1 MKNRR
6 DVPEILSW
14 CVCIIILAGLFLGLD
29 SYKRVA
35 IEYGYGPDRREY
47 LSSTRETAGQLQESG
62 SIALQPEDQWH
73 LLGGWEDELT
83 PAVPPRALAVHRRAR
98 FVLPIYKP
106 DTYQVRIHVRPVPPP
121 GRKSWTLELELGV
134 NGVAGGRFT
143 VPPEGAL
150 LTLRVVASSL
160 FRGDN
165 VVYLYRITRRSDPG
179 PWASVG
185 KIEVEKTS
193 SSP

>member
-1 MKNRR
+1 VKNRR
-6 DVPEILSW
+6 NVVEVVSW
-14 CVCIIILAGLFLGLD
+14 CACFFILAGLFLGLD
-29 SYKRVA
+29 SYKRVP
-35 IEYGYGPDRREY
+35 IEYGYGPDRRAY
-47 LSSTRETAGQLQESG
+47 LSATLETAGQLQESG
-62 SIALQPEDQWH
+62 SVELQPEDQWH

-98 FVLPIYKP
+98 FVLPVFQP
-106 DTYQVRIHVRPVPPP
+106 DTYQIRIHVRPVPPP
-121 GRKSWTLELELGV
+121 GRESWTLELELGV
-134 NGVAGGRFT
+134 NGVSGGRFA
-143 VPPEGAL
+143 VPPEGAV

-165 VVYLYRITRRSDPG
+165 VAYLYRITRRSDPG

-185 KIEVEKTS
+185 RIDVERTS

>member
-6 DVPEILSW
+6 KVAEILSW
-14 CVCIIILAGLFLGLD
+14 CACIIILSGLFLGLD
-29 SYKRVA
+29 SYKRA
-35 IEYGYGPDRREY
+35 PIEYGYGPDRREY
-47 LSSTRETAGQLQESG
+47 LSSTLETAGQLQEQG
-62 SIALQPEDQWH
+62 TIELQPEDRWH
-73 LLGGWEDELT
+73 LLDGWEDELS
-83 PAVPPRALAVHRRAR
+83 PAEPPRALAVHRRAR
-98 FVLPIYKP
+98 FVLPVFQPDAYKI
-106 DTYQVRIHVRPVPPP
+106 RIHVRPVPPP
-121 GRKSWTLELELGV
+121 GRDSWPLELELGV
-134 NGVAGGRFT
+134 NGVSGGRFT

-179 PWASVG
+179 PWASIG
-185 KIEVEKTS
+185 EIEVERTS